1 MPYIID
7 KDADNSIKLSRASI
21 LSKYLCINIDKNQD
35 IKRLCRYLT
44 LEPLEQ
50 YSMDYDDKI
59 MMQPDLKDSL
69 LENTKTDKVSQ
80 GCEERV
86 LYRTMFGNTVVD
98 SMHPA
103 IYVYC
108 DEINFYNQKNGTQ
121 AVGTMAFYIDII
133 YDISTE
139 ELFNWQQRSWSIG
152 QIIMDMF
159 DNVPITDKE
168 YTDLVGNITFTVG
181 MNAITNK
188 KLAPNTT
195 LGVLSI
201 PLYAHVTGGR
211 Y

>member
-7 KDADNSIKLSRASI
+7 KDADTSIKLSRASI
-21 LSKYLCINIDKNQD
+21 LGKYLCVNIDQNQD

-59 MMQPDLKDSL
+59 VMQPDLQDSL
-69 LENTKTDKVSQ
+69 LEKTKNDKVSK
-80 GCEERV
+80 GCEERI

-108 DEINFYNQKNGTQ
+108 DEINFFNQKNGTQ
-121 AVGTMAFYIDII
+121 AVGTMTFYIDII

-139 ELFNWQQRSWSIG
+139 ELLNWQQRSWSIG

-159 DNVPITDKE
+159 DSVPITDKE

-181 MNAITNK
+181 TNTIVNK

>member
-121 AVGTMAFYIDII
+121 AIGTMAFYIDII

>member
-121 AVGTMAFYIDII
+121 AIGTMAFYIDII
-133 YDISTE
+133 YDISTDM
-139 ELFNWQQRSWSIG
+139 LLPYSISY
-152 QIIMDMF
+152 F
-159 DNVPITDKE
+159 SPR
-168 YTDLVGNITFTVG
+168 
-181 MNAITNK
+181 
-188 KLAPNTT
+188 P
-195 LGVLSI
+195 
-201 PLYAHVTGGR
+201 
-211 Y
+211 